1 MTTLENFLASAT
13 YADSTIIT
21 YRSILTKLLEN
32 TDPANLDAAG
42 LVKFVKSNKSW
53 GNSRQCVALAACQR
67 YLRWAYGDDHPAL
80 IAKIKRITGKPQ
92 PALDKTTAMQLLAN
106 FDRYTAKG
114 ARDLAICT
122 LALDTGLR
130 ASELCRITL
139 PYVDLDRCT
148 LQDVIKGGQW
158 SAAVF
163 SPETAAHIRHWLG
176 YRKTVNGPGYLFLS
190 LKSGGKLS
198 VEGLRKAVN
207 GWGREIGI
215 QLTTH
220 TLRRSFA
227 TLATEVMGAPER
239 VLMEGGRWAHSDMIK
254 RYTRTLQLNAMR
266 KYLPTQGLK
275 G

>member
-1 MTTLENFLASAT
+1 MTTIENFLASAT
-13 YADSTIIT
+13 YSDSTIRT
-21 YRSILTKLLEN
+21 YRNILTKLRSE
-32 TDPANLDAAG
+32 TDPATLDAAG
-42 LVKFVKSNKSW
+42 LVRFVKSNDSW

-67 YLRWAYGDDHPAL
+67 YLRWAYGDNHPAL
-80 IAKIKRITGKPQ
+80 TARIKRITGKPQ
-92 PALDKTTAMQLLAN
+92 PALDKSTALQLLAS
-106 FDRYTAKG
+106 FDRYSAKG

-130 ASELCRITL
+130 ASELCRITI
-139 PYVDLDRCT
+139 PYIDLDRCT
-148 LQDVIKGGQW
+148 LQVIVKGGQW

-163 SPETAAHIRHWLG
+163 TPETAAHIRHWLG
-176 YRKTVNGPGYLFLS
+176 YRKTVNGPGYLFQNS
-190 LKSGGKLS
+190 QTGEKLT
-198 VEGLRKAVN
+198 VEGLRKIVN
-207 GWGREIGI
+207 GWGRRIGI
-215 QLTTH
+215 NLTTH

-254 RYTRTLQLNAMR
+254 RYTRTLQLDAMR